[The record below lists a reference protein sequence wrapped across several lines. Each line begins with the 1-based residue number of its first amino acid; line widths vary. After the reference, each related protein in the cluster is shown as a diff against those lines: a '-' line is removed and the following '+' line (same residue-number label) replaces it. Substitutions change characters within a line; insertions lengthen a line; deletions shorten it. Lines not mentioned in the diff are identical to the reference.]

1 MACLSL
7 CGVQMRRE
15 IGELEVESAE
25 LQKRRQTLKEEAE
38 GSTDALLRTAKQ
50 IQESLGGVG
59 SAASKVFS

>member
-1 MACLSL
+1 
-7 CGVQMRRE
+7 MRRE

-25 LQKRRQTLKEEAE
+25 LQTRRQTLKEEAE
-38 GSTDALLRTAKQ
+38 GSTEALLRTAKQ